1 MTAFKTQREDLS
13 NHPDEDLVALV
24 RDGDGSAFGAIMQR
38 YKDDRDRI
46 SAPRSRAM
54 RSGGLSQPAVA
65 LAAS

>member
-46 SAPRSRAM
+46 P
-54 RSGGLSQPAVA
+54 L
-65 LAAS
+65 